1 MSITGRLR
9 LASRIRRA
17 IVISIGILLIAP
29 IASAAPSL
37 WLYPKDA
44 GPREGGHVVPPG
56 TFTLVIENQGKDS
69 LSDNAQAVKLVV
81 AVADPTAV
89 SALALSYEN
98 GDPMVLLPSEWGVGV
113 PTLPCSE
120 KQMPRHGVYPAAFL
134 EVTLFDLTGIGD
146 LGGGESVEIDVTVEG
161 EDHLRVHFDAMAT
174 GYKKKGDCFGISNP
188 AGHDVTVANRPG
200 GQDECGLVSITKTAD
215 PGAVDLSQEVLFV
228 IEVLNNGTCDLT
240 GLVLQD
246 FIPTVEDDDETSV
259 AFQWSPGDGLLPN
272 EVEEFLLEWRLDT
285 LPVGESLVVEVVG
298 LFNEPLADQQRV
310 VNRACVSAAELR
322 KPRCTAA
329 VVMVGNPY
337 GEDGPAGPGFW
348 CHAARWLIEDR
359 PKVPVDGEELLA
371 WLEAIAGES
380 EVFSGEDT
388 VFFEDD
394 PEASLL
400 EAASILCTPQL
411 AEGSADRLARHLLTL
426 WLNVVS
432 GRLDRDQ
439 ALGDLCMGDE
449 ILPDGVNLE
458 MTVWDLIVAVEA
470 DLEAGVEDEDLNFWS
485 EVVDAVNNSYVVG
498 EGVCA
503 TRRLT
508 TRRQM
513 TGRGKPGGKSTV
525 SKIRN

>member
-1 MSITGRLR
+1 MAMG
-9 LASRIRRA
+9 
-17 IVISIGILLIAP
+17 IVLIAP

-56 TFTLVIENQGKDS
+56 TPFKLVIENRGKDS
-69 LSDNAQAVKLVV
+69 LSNNAQTVKLVI

-89 SALALSYEN
+89 TLIALSFAE
-98 GDPMVLLPSEWGVGV
+98 GEPMVLIPSDWGVGIPLV
-113 PTLPCSE
+113 PCSE
-120 KQMPRHGVYPAAFL
+120 KPMPRHGVYPAAFL
-134 EVTLFDLTGIGD
+134 EVTLNDLTGIGD
-146 LGGGESVEIDVTVEG
+146 LGGGESIAIDVAVEG
-161 EDHLRVHFDAMAT
+161 EDDVRVHFDAMAT
-174 GYKKKGDCFGISNP
+174 GYKKNGDCFGISNP
-188 AGHDVTVANRPG
+188 SGHDVTVANRPG
-200 GQDECGLVSITKTAD
+200 GQDECGRVSITKTAD
-215 PGAVDLSQEVLFV
+215 PDAVDLSQEVLFV

-240 GLVLQD
+240 ELVVQD
-246 FIPTVEDDDETSV
+246 SIPTVEDGDEIYA
-259 AFQWSPGDGLLPN
+259 AFQWSAGDGPSPN
-272 EVEEFLLEWRLDT
+272 EVEEFLLEWPLDP
-285 LPVGESLVVEVVG
+285 LPVGERVAVELVG

-329 VVMVGNPY
+329 VVIVGNPY

-371 WLEAIAGES
+371 WLEEITGES
-380 EVFSGEDT
+380 EVFLGEDT
-388 VFFEDD
+388 IFFEDD

-400 EAASILCTPQL
+400 AAADLLCTPQS
-411 AEGSADRLARHLLTL
+411 AEGAADRLIRHLLTL

-439 ALGDLCMGDE
+439 AVGDLCIGDE
-449 ILPDGVNLE
+449 ILPDGVRLE
-458 MTVWDLIVAVEA
+458 MTVWNLIVAVEA
-470 DLEAGVEDEDLNFWS
+470 DLEAGADDEDLDFWS
-485 EVVDAVNNSYVVG
+485 EVVDAVNNSFVVG
-498 EGVCA
+498 EGECA

-513 TGRGKPGGKSTV
+513 TGRGQPGGKSTKLK
-525 SKIRN
+525 STN